1 MFLSFFFLQR
11 AQDLMKHTYPA
22 LQYSRMAKMVSSST
36 PGKKMGWDQ
45 QEAEQRQGD
54 PQREMN
60 TEARLKYERV

>member
-1 MFLSFFFLQR
+1 
-11 AQDLMKHTYPA
+11 MKHTYPA
-22 LQYSRMAKMVSSST
+22 LQYSMFSDGRMAKMVSSST

-60 TEARLKYERV
+60 TEARLKYERVW